1 MLRRYGFKATAPM
14 FIPGVGALIRLRQHP
29 SNPSEDARIGLA
41 GPLWGMG
48 AALACYLL
56 FLATGAAFW
65 AATAHLG
72 AFINIFNLIPIAPL
86 DGGRGFHAL
95 SRNQA
100 LLITAALGIAWFLT
114 GEAMILLVAIAAL
127 YQAVTKA
134 KEAQPDRVAFATFLL
149 LIASLS
155 ALVCVRGG
163 A

>member
-1 MLRRYGFKATAPM
+1 
-14 FIPGVGALIRLRQHP
+14 
-29 SNPSEDARIGLA
+29 
-41 GPLWGMG
+41 MG

-114 GEAMILLVAIAAL
+114 GEAMILLVAIRGAIPSRYKSQRGSTPIAL
-127 YQAVTKA
+127 
-134 KEAQPDRVAFATFLL
+134 PSRR
-149 LIASLS
+149 SS
-155 ALVCVRGG
+155 S
-163 A
+163 